1 MDTDW
6 RCAKGAQSCPCLV
19 DASPCSHVRA
29 KPLFR
34 SFHGFEFGF
43 GMRLREMI
51 SRANRF
57 CRSQSC
63 MLPRTSS
70 AALAL

>member
-1 MDTDW
+1 
-6 RCAKGAQSCPCLV
+6 
-19 DASPCSHVRA
+19 VRA

-63 MLPRTSS
+63 MACRRAHRLPLLPCDLFDIEKSND
-70 AALAL
+70 A